1 MGTRTSARPAR
12 SNAGP
17 SAGARRTADLILGS
31 RTSAQSV
38 TPGGASLLRPPQ
50 TQGSARL
57 FATIRSELGEIGLA
71 ADQDESRVASS
82 RHADDT
88 NPRRVDHPPEDG
100 MRDHGVEHSLDVA
113 RSAEEL
119 GVGSIHARVLE
130 VVAWVHGRRDDEAV
144 PGQIDCRVVM
154 TEVGPAGAVR
164 DHDEW
169 VSTRLRLAIDRHI
182 EVEWPQ
188 FDER

>member
-1 MGTRTSARPAR
+1 LVS
-12 SNAGP
+12 
-17 SAGARRTADLILGS
+17 
-31 RTSAQSV
+31 
-38 TPGGASLLRPPQ
+38 
-50 TQGSARL
+50 RL
-57 FATIRSELGEIGLA
+57 FATIRSELGEVGLA

-100 MRDHGVEHSLDVA
+100 MRDHGIEHSLDVA

-119 GVGSIHARVLE
+119 GVGSIRARVLE

-188 FDER
+188 FDERRRRCRRIPHDRLDCSATHRVRHRQAREPGLARGWGLGGGDRREQE